1 MRRALILLPLI
12 LAGCGQPVR
21 DDHFTNAQEPAERAP
36 SPPEVAPVV
45 AVRVGDLGP
54 NFDACSSI
62 GTARRI
68 EAGAGL
74 TLRAGP
80 FDYAEQTGTIPP
92 SARFF
97 VCTRSL
103 DQKWLGIVL
112 HESGQPNPTCG
123 VSEPVT
129 QRRAY
134 DGPCRSGW
142 VASAG
147 VRLVADVGAPA
158 EANRPEPQPEAA
170 R

>member
-1 MRRALILLPLI
+1 MRRALILLPII

-21 DDHFTNAQEPAERAP
+21 DDHFTNAQQPADQAP
-36 SPPEVAPVV
+36 SAPEVAPPV
-45 AVRVGDLGP
+45 AVRVGELGP

-62 GTARRI
+62 GTARRL
-68 EAGAGL
+68 ETGAGL
-74 TLRAGP
+74 ALRAGP
-80 FDYAEQTGTIPP
+80 FDYSEQTGTIPS

-112 HESGQPNPTCG
+112 HESGQPSPGCG

-134 DGPCRSGW
+134 EGPCRSGW

-147 VRLVADVGAPA
+147 VRLVADVDASTA
-158 EANRPEPQPEAA
+158 ANRPEPEPS